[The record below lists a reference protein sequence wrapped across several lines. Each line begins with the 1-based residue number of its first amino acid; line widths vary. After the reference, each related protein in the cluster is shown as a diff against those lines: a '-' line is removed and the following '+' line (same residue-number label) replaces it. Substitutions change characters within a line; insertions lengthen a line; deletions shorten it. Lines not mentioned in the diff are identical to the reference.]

1 MSRIDV
7 ATFRE
12 LLNTELPRLLR
23 EHPESRHEIWGLML
37 ESFPSR
43 QEFAMLH
50 QDLRDFREDTD
61 RRFEGLEGQIEG
73 VRQDLGGQ
81 MQEGFQAAQQERQDL
96 ESRMQEGFQAA
107 RQERQDLEGRIEGV
121 RQDLGGQIAEVR
133 RDLGGQIA
141 EVRQDLG
148 GQIAEVRQDLERR
161 MQEGFQAVRQDLDRL
176 GRRWGIRNESV
187 FRQTIAAL
195 LEKSFDARVE
205 SRWID
210 GEEFDVIISDGAH
223 ILVEIMASAGPRTQE
238 RLERKREMYAEA
250 TGVVPARVVLATA
263 SIHTRRAQALREA
276 GFEVIEPEEETL
288 E

>member
-1 MSRIDV
+1 MNRIDV
-7 ATFRE
+7 VTFRE
-12 LLNTELPRLLR
+12 LLRTELPRLLR

-43 QEFAMLH
+43 QEFTMLH

-61 RRFEGLEGQIEG
+61 RRFES
-73 VRQDLGGQ
+73 LGGQ
-81 MQEGFQAAQQERQDL
+81 ME
-96 ESRMQEGFQAA
+96 EGFQAA
-107 RQERQDLEGRIEGV
+107 RQERQ
-121 RQDLGGQIAEVR
+121 
-133 RDLGGQIA
+133 DLGGQIA

-148 GQIAEVRQDLERR
+148 GQIAEVHPDLGGQIEGVRQDLGGQIEGVRQDLERR

-176 GRRWGIRNESV
+176 GQRWGIRNESV

-195 LEKSFDARVE
+195 LEQSFGARVE

-238 RLERKREMYAEA
+238 RLERKRKMYAES
-250 TGVVPARVVLATA
+250 TGVAPARVVLATA
-263 SIHTRRAQALREA
+263 SIHSRRAQALREA
-276 GFEVIEPEEETL
+276 GFEVIEPEEEAL
-288 E
+288 

>member
-1 MSRIDV
+1 
-7 ATFRE
+7 
-12 LLNTELPRLLR
+12 
-23 EHPESRHEIWGLML
+23 
-37 ESFPSR
+37 
-43 QEFAMLH
+43 
-50 QDLRDFREDTD
+50 
-61 RRFEGLEGQIEG
+61 
-73 VRQDLGGQ
+73 
-81 MQEGFQAAQQERQDL
+81 
-96 ESRMQEGFQAA
+96 
-107 RQERQDLEGRIEGV
+107 
-121 RQDLGGQIAEVR
+121 VR

-141 EVRQDLG
+141 EVRRDLG

-195 LEKSFDARVE
+195 LEKSFGARVE

-238 RLERKREMYAEA
+238 RLERKRKMYAEA

-276 GFEVIEPEEETL
+276 GFEVIEPEEEAL

>member
-1 MSRIDV
+1 MSSINV

-12 LLNTELPRLLR
+12 LLKKELPRLLR

-43 QEFAMLH
+43 QEFATLH
-50 QDLRDFREDTD
+50 QELRGFREDTNH
-61 RRFEGLEGQIEG
+61 RFEGLDGRMQEGFQA

-81 MQEGFQAAQQERQDL
+81 
-96 ESRMQEGFQAA
+96 
-107 RQERQDLEGRIEGV
+107 IEGV

-133 RDLGGQIA
+133 
-141 EVRQDLG
+141 QDLG
-148 GQIAEVRQDLERR
+148 SQIEGVSQDLESR

-187 FRQTIAAL
+187 FRQTIATL
-195 LEKSFDARVE
+195 LEKSFGARVE

-210 GEEFDVIISDGAH
+210 GEEFDVIVSDGAH
-223 ILVEIMASAGPRTQE
+223 ILVEITASAGPKTQE
-238 RLERKREMYAEA
+238 RLERKRRIYTKA

-263 SIHTRRAQALREA
+263 SIHSRRAQALREA
-276 GFEVIEPEEETL
+276 GFEVIEPEEEAL